1 MWSLAGAS
9 TVPYLTGF
17 RDGGCCYGSGFWD
30 LVASVAADPDSRCC
44 VVALLVEDTEATWRT
59 WTCTFRAV
67 LRNFS
72 CSIRNHGSAVET
84 PAKAIP
90 NAQC

>member
-1 MWSLAGAS
+1 MHQLFLTSQVLEMVDAV
-9 TVPYLTGF
+9 TVQGFGIWLLLLPLILT
-17 RDGGCCYGSGFWD
+17 
-30 LVASVAADPDSRCC
+30 SRCC